1 MCWKILAVGI
11 VRTAE
16 WLLSTPPDDAAAGL
30 RAGLQKLDAE
40 VKSDGGTSFTAESK
54 RGMLKNRWAAK
65 WDVAVEPAPSGTI
78 ATVKVDMLGT
88 KHYELLDELAEHLDA
103 VLADRG
109 LNAAIERLG
118 KIGRTFG
125 RTEVRRA
132 QHMLHGNEQV
142 LQLGQGKYGDKMGI
156 VILTNR
162 RLFFFEKSWG
172 AQTVEEFPIK
182 SISSISVESK
192 RGGEKLKIHASGNVS
207 EISQMV
213 HGHGDEL
220 ARQVRK
226 LMEERD
232 APAGVVSAAPVAS
245 AADRLKQ
252 LAELR
257 DAGILDDA
265 EFAEKKAELLQQL

>member
-1 MCWKILAVGI
+1 
-11 VRTAE
+11 
-16 WLLSTPPDDAAAGL
+16 
-30 RAGLQKLDAE
+30 
-40 VKSDGGTSFTAESK
+40 
-54 RGMLKNRWAAK
+54 
-65 WDVAVEPAPSGTI
+65 
-78 ATVKVDMLGT
+78 
-88 KHYELLDELAEHLDA
+88 
-103 VLADRG
+103 
-109 LNAAIERLG
+109 
-118 KIGRTFG
+118 
-125 RTEVRRA
+125 
-132 QHMLHGNEQV
+132 MLHGDEQV

-182 SISSISVESK
+182 AISSISVESK

-220 ARQVRK
+220 SRQVRK
-226 LMEERD
+226 LMETRD
-232 APAGVVSAAPVAS
+232 APAAAVSAAPVSS

-257 DAGILDDA
+257 DAGLIDEG

>member
-1 MCWKILAVGI
+1 MPMAI

-16 WLLSTPPDDAAAGL
+16 WLLTTSAEEATVAL
-30 RAGLQKLDAE
+30 RAGLEKLDTQVGQAE
-40 VKSDGGTSFTAESK
+40 NGRFTAESK
-54 RGMLKNRWAAK
+54 RAMLKNRWAAN
-65 WDVAVEPAPSGTI
+65 WEVAVEPVKDGTL
-78 ATVKVDMLGT
+78 ATVKVDMLGN
-88 KHYELLDELAEHLDA
+88 KHYELLDELAEQLDE

-109 LNAAIERLG
+109 LTAAIERLG

-125 RTEVRRA
+125 RKEVRRA
-132 QHMLHGNEQV
+132 QHMLHGDEQV

-182 SISSISVESK
+182 SISSVSVESK

-207 EISQMV
+207 EITQMV

-220 ARQVRK
+220 ARQLRK
-226 LMEERD
+226 LIEDRD
-232 APAGVVSAAPVAS
+232 APAAPSPVSAAPSVAN
-245 AADRLKQ
+245 RLKQ

-257 DAGILDDA
+257 ESGILDEA
-265 EFAEKKAELLQQL
+265 EFAEKKAELLKEL